1 MFLQGGFCYSLYKGS
16 ILRNVYSVVFM
27 SFVKLFKILDV
38 IFQKSRILL
47 RTIGIFWILFFFVKI
62 VGDRFWV
69 NIIVLLCRE
78 LILGKWIVLSLIFLI
93 SEVVKFIFFLSFFVL
108 FLFLKRILIYCKMFN
123 LEFVKWEYK
132 NVVWRFIMI
141 ILLLFVVC

>member
-1 MFLQGGFCYSLYKGS
+1 MFFIKFFFIG
-16 ILRNVYSVVFM
+16 
-27 SFVKLFKILDV
+27 
-38 IFQKSRILL
+38 
-47 RTIGIFWILFFFVKI
+47 TIGIFWILFFFVMI

-69 NIIVLLCRE
+69 NIIVLLCCE
-78 LILGKWIVLSLIFLI
+78 LILGKWVVLSLIFLI

>member
-38 IFQKSRILL
+38 IFQKSR
-47 RTIGIFWILFFFVKI
+47 IFWILFFFVKI

>member
-1 MFLQGGFCYSLYKGS
+1 MFFIKFFFIG
-16 ILRNVYSVVFM
+16 
-27 SFVKLFKILDV
+27 
-38 IFQKSRILL
+38 
-47 RTIGIFWILFFFVKI
+47 TIGIFWILFFFVMI

>member
-1 MFLQGGFCYSLYKGS
+1 MFFIKFFFIG
-16 ILRNVYSVVFM
+16 
-27 SFVKLFKILDV
+27 
-38 IFQKSRILL
+38 
-47 RTIGIFWILFFFVKI
+47 TIGIFWILFFFVMI

-78 LILGKWIVLSLIFLI
+78 LILGKWVVLSLIFLI

-141 ILLLFVVC
+141 ILLLFVVCWRIFNIVNLFIFKVNLLI

>member
-1 MFLQGGFCYSLYKGS
+1 MFFIKFFFIG
-16 ILRNVYSVVFM
+16 
-27 SFVKLFKILDV
+27 
-38 IFQKSRILL
+38 
-47 RTIGIFWILFFFVKI
+47 TIGIFWILFFFVMI

-78 LILGKWIVLSLIFLI
+78 LILGKWIVLSLICLI

-141 ILLLFVVC
+141 ILLLFVVCRRIFNIVDLFIFKVNLLI

>member
-1 MFLQGGFCYSLYKGS
+1 MFLIKFFFIG
-16 ILRNVYSVVFM
+16 
-27 SFVKLFKILDV
+27 
-38 IFQKSRILL
+38 
-47 RTIGIFWILFFFVKI
+47 TIGIFWILFFFVTI

-69 NIIVLLCRE
+69 NIIVLLCWE

-141 ILLLFVVC
+141 ILLLFVVCRRIFNIVDLFIFKVNLLI